1 MSRDASNDSPKT
13 HASRSSAH
21 DETEAHPRAPELEA
35 LGAEVRRLRL
45 GRGLTLA
52 ELSSRTGL
60 SPRFLVSL
68 EAGEGN
74 ISLLRLLGLAR
85 ALEVPARELVALA
98 ESAASSVTQAR
109 KSVVALLGLRGA
121 GKTTVGTRLAESLG
135 LRFVELDGLIAERA
149 AMSLGMV
156 FEMHGE
162 AHFRKLERE
171 TLEAVL
177 AEGKPLVLA
186 TGGSLVTAKETYAL
200 LKRETHTVW
209 LKARAEDHWSR
220 VVAQGD
226 GRPMKGR
233 ADAMNELRELLKS
246 RAPLY
251 GAAEVTVDTQ
261 DRSVDDVVAELAGRF
276 ASSPPAATRT
286 PTRRSRART
295 PTQRNMP
302 RAR

>member
-1 MSRDASNDSPKT
+1 MSRDASNDSAKN
-13 HASRSSAH
+13 HAPRSSA
-21 DETEAHPRAPELEA
+21 DTRAPELEA

-52 ELSSRTGL
+52 ELSTRTGL
-60 SPRFLVSL
+60 SPRFLISL
-68 EAGEGN
+68 EAGDGN
-74 ISLLRLLGLAR
+74 ISLLRLLELAR
-85 ALEVPARELVALA
+85 ALEVPAKELVALA
-98 ESAASSVTQAR
+98 EGATSSVAQTR

-121 GKTTVGTRLAESLG
+121 GKTTVGTQLAEALG
-135 LRFVELDGLIAERA
+135 VRFVELDGLIAERA

-251 GAAEVTVDTQ
+251 GASEVTVDTQ
-261 DRSVDDVVAELAGRF
+261 DRSVQDVVAELAGRF
-276 ASSPPAATRT
+276 TSGPT
-286 PTRRSRART
+286 PTPRRARTRT

>member
-1 MSRDASNDSPKT
+1 MSRDASNDSAKNPPSK
-13 HASRSSAH
+13 SSPEK
-21 DETEAHPRAPELEA
+21 ETDSRAPELEA
-35 LGAEVRRLRL
+35 LGTEVRRLRL

-60 SPRFLVSL
+60 SPRFLISL

-74 ISLLRLLGLAR
+74 ISLLRLLELAR
-85 ALEVPARELVALA
+85 ALEVPAKELVALA
-98 ESAASSVTQAR
+98 ESAATSIPQTR
-109 KSVVALLGLRGA
+109 KPVVALLGLRGA
-121 GKTTVGTRLAESLG
+121 GKTTVGTHLAEALG
-135 LRFVELDGLIAERA
+135 VRFVELDGLIAERA

-177 AEGKPLVLA
+177 SEGKPLVLA
-186 TGGSLVTAKETYAL
+186 TGGSLVTAKDTYAL

-251 GAAEVTVDTQ
+251 GASEVTVDTQ
-261 DRSVDDVVAELAGRF
+261 DRSVDEVVRELTSRF
-276 ASSPPAATRT
+276 SDRTAPAPR
-286 PTRRSRART
+286 RART
-295 PTQRNMP
+295 RAPTQRNMP

>member
-1 MSRDASNDSPKT
+1 MSRDASNDPDKRHAPKAAAA
-13 HASRSSAH
+13 HA
-21 DETEAHPRAPELEA
+21 TRAPELEA

-68 EAGEGN
+68 EAGDGN
-74 ISLLRLLGLAR
+74 ISLLRLLELAR

-98 ESAASSVTQAR
+98 ESAASSVTHAR

-121 GKTTVGTRLAESLG
+121 GKTTVGARLAEALG

-171 TLEAVL
+171 TLEAIL
-177 AEGKPLVLA
+177 AEEKPLVLA

-261 DRSVDDVVAELAGRF
+261 DRSVDEVVAELAGRF
-276 ASSPPAATRT
+276 TSSPPPAARG
-286 PTRRSRART
+286 RSVRPRT